1 MVSNKTKTYITLFI
15 GFVVAFF
22 VFCLDQGG
30 GFDRIHPYRSFLV
43 EEVLND
49 IFKIDRDIGE
59 VIWWILF
66 IAFIYSWW
74 KLRNCISNVLMKI
87 HKKV

>member
-1 MVSNKTKTYITLFI
+1 VDSNKTKTYITLFI

-22 VFCLDQGG
+22 VFCLDQRG
-30 GFDRIHPYRSFLV
+30 GFERVDPYYSFLV

-49 IFKIDRDIGE
+49 IFGIDRDIGE
-59 VIWWILF
+59 VIWWILL